1 MLLDLLPRRCVLHQQ
16 VGDTMLM
23 VIDFEQISQ
32 SWFSDIQAHQEYF
45 LAQKR
50 EGDCKVGGDKRLTL
64 TGSRGCEHDDLLIVF
79 EHKLQVGT
87 HRTEDLLHLIV
98 AILVD
103 DDLTFGLGR
112 LCGDSHISD
121 DRERCQLSDILV
133 TLNLVAEE
141 LEQEDDECR
150 QS

>member
-1 MLLDLLPRRCVLHQQ
+1 M
-16 VGDTMLM
+16 
-23 VIDFEQISQ
+23 
-32 SWFSDIQAHQEYF
+32 
-45 LAQKR
+45 
-50 EGDCKVGGDKRLTL
+50 
-64 TGSRGCEHDDLLIVF
+64 
-79 EHKLQVGT
+79 
-87 HRTEDLLHLIV
+87 
-98 AILVD
+98 D